1 MKKGIAILMFVL
13 MLMLVSA
20 GWEEGLIT
28 VLLIGAGTST
38 VATEGQQLAEKS
50 KVALVE
56 EILVL
61 RNQITVSTDP
71 GEVNALR
78 KKLAVVE
85 KKNEIAEIT
94 TIVADKVNEG
104 LQRDWSTKDPEKQQK
119 NYEWMVG
126 TASAGVLYLLQKR
139 RNRGLE
145 KGLARVES
153 ESTTEEAKR
162 IHDTVKHYTD
172 KWLA

>member
-1 MKKGIAILMFVL
+1 MKKEIATLIIVLVL
-13 MLMLVSA
+13 MLASA
-20 GWEEGLIT
+20 GCEDGLLT
-28 VLLIGAGTST
+28 GLLIGAGTST
-38 VATEGQQLAEKS
+38 VATEGQQLAEKN

-61 RNQITVSTDP
+61 RSQIEISTDP
-71 GEVNALR
+71 GEVDALR
-78 KKLAVVE
+78 KKLAIVE

-104 LQRDWSTKDPEKQQK
+104 LQRDWSTKDPEKQQE
-119 NYEWMVG
+119 NWEWMAG
-126 TASAGVLYLLQKR
+126 TASAGILYLLQKR
-139 RNRGLE
+139 KNRGLE
-145 KGLARVES
+145 KGLARVKG